1 MKLKYIA
8 ASLIL
13 MSLLSSC
20 VKKELRSDI
29 KDFVASF
36 SLSDSM
42 STYKHA
48 GYTNAKESFID
59 GVKTQENTTLEFN
72 LLDESNPQ
80 YHLKITTK
88 IDEGEE
94 KKYEKLLTKNEDKF
108 YLNETEK
115 EPIEYSLD
123 QVKLLVR
130 DFFFTKT
137 QYEGTYHSNG
147 MYYGDLILETAR
159 DLQEFIEIDQ
169 ENEWYI
175 FYHFTK
181 GKVEGK
187 AASVEQYYSVNKL
200 GMLVKNISKQVN
212 GVNYINQ
219 EINVFNY

>member
-1 MKLKYIA
+1 
-8 ASLIL
+8 
-13 MSLLSSC
+13 
-20 VKKELRSDI
+20 
-29 KDFVASF
+29 
-36 SLSDSM
+36 
-42 STYKHA
+42 
-48 GYTNAKESFID
+48 
-59 GVKTQENTTLEFN
+59 
-72 LLDESNPQ
+72 
-80 YHLKITTK
+80 
-88 IDEGEE
+88 
-94 KKYEKLLTKNEDKF
+94 
-108 YLNETEK
+108 
-115 EPIEYSLD
+115 
-123 QVKLLVR
+123 
-130 DFFFTKT
+130 
-137 QYEGTYHSNG
+137 